1 MPDEQT
7 ELSEMEYD
15 EVSLVGAGANQD
27 ANVILS
33 KSRDDT
39 EELEKFSSE
48 DETGDTITSN
58 DQEEAMPQI
67 NLDGLTEEQFA
78 HFEDLQKDLDTAL
91 DVIDEL
97 TTDEEDQDTLEKSV
111 ADLLADRDARDA
123 VSKSEYYEDS
133 EESDEETV
141 EETDDLEKIMKSNPA
156 VRAAFE
162 AQKQEL
168 SKAKSDAAEAVK
180 ITKAMH
186 DQQLIKEAISKVR
199 SDYANLPVE
208 ADQFG
213 PVVKSAQAKLDTAEW
228 EAIDTVLKAADE
240 QVLAGKLFSTV
251 GNDSFGGEVSKAEDQ
266 LEGLAKRRSEERE
279 ISYAQAYD
287 EIIVE
292 NPSLYAQHVAS
303 EVN

>member
-1 MPDEQT
+1 M
-7 ELSEMEYD
+7 
-15 EVSLVGAGANQD
+15 
-27 ANVILS
+27 
-33 KSRDDT
+33 
-39 EELEKFSSE
+39 
-48 DETGDTITSN
+48 
-58 DQEEAMPQI
+58 
-67 NLDGLTEEQFA
+67 
-78 HFEDLQKDLDTAL
+78 
-91 DVIDEL
+91 
-97 TTDEEDQDTLEKSV
+97 
-111 ADLLADRDARDA
+111 
-123 VSKSEYYEDS
+123 SKSEYYEDS